1 MDKEFSLILMWKK
14 VQLSG
19 RIACS
24 VAQINYSVTDP
35 EIKLSTFTAVNQKKY
50 INIFQQGEGKGKG
63 RTPVDSS

>member
-24 VAQINYSVTDP
+24 AAQINYSVTDP